1 MAKSDWFAFRR
12 DGATHRL
19 RVDQVAYLNGSARAV
34 VLRGGVNLRLSHD
47 DYTAL
52 ERLLAER
59 GEDGDE
65 A

>member
-19 RVDQVAYLNGSARAV
+19 RVDQVAYLNGSDKSVTLVGGV
-34 VLRGGVNLRLSHD
+34 VLRLPL
-47 DYTAL
+47 DYYAAL

>member
-19 RVDQVAYLNGSARAV
+19 RVDQVAYLNGSDKSVTLVGGV
-34 VLRGGVNLRLSHD
+34 VLRLPL
-47 DYTAL
+47 DYYAAL

-65 A
+65 G

>member
-1 MAKSDWFAFRR
+1 MAKAEWFAFRR

-19 RVDQVAYLNGSARAV
+19 RVDQVVYLNGSNQSVMLVGGV
-34 VLRGGVNLRLSHD
+34 VLRLPL
-47 DYTAL
+47 DYYIEL
-52 ERLLAER
+52 KRLLVER

>member
-19 RVDQVAYLNGSARAV
+19 RVDQVAYLNGSDKSV
-34 VLRGGVNLRLSHD
+34 TLVGGVALRLPL
-47 DYTAL
+47 DYYAAL

-65 A
+65 G

>member
-1 MAKSDWFAFRR
+1 MAKSDWFAFKR

-19 RVDQVAYLNGSARAV
+19 RVDQVAYLNGSDKSVTLVGGV
-34 VLRGGVNLRLSHD
+34 VLRLPL
-47 DYTAL
+47 DYYAEL
-52 ERLLAER
+52 ERLLAEQ